1 MRNNL
6 ILLALLTLF
15 TTTAF
20 GQIQSAQGKLILTNG
35 QELNGAITHFYDQ
48 PTEII
53 LLTPDNTKRTL
64 PPAEVAEIQLTDSRR
79 FLLRDLNSERFV
91 FQLLIGSEKMNLLKR
106 ETPSPVFYIA
116 KDEQLHKLENNEES
130 LLVNG
135 KRYKKEDN
143 RYIGIL
149 NVLMQ
154 DRLDLSEKIHKT
166 KLREQ
171 DLTALVLAYTSG
183 SVTYH
188 YQPDAKLERKPYWV
202 AYAQYSNHYRKE
214 ITTRLSYGYQA
225 GAQYY
230 FSSAGRN
237 SLRFGLDYSNFTFEE
252 ANSKSYMLTIGY
264 QYDFVKT
271 SKMDAYL
278 MATFLG
284 FGYSK
289 YHNLERNETQEAS
302 GAAIRIAPGIG
313 FEYRSNE
320 KLSMYAEVNEL
331 LVIDSLPKNYSLG
344 IKYAF
349 RK

>member
-6 ILLALLTLF
+6 LLLALFTLF

-35 QELNGAITHFYDQ
+35 QELNGTITHFYDL
-48 PTEII
+48 PSEII
-53 LLTPDNTKRTL
+53 LLAPDNTKRNL
-64 PPAEVAEIQLTDSRR
+64 LPAEVAEIQLSDSRR
-79 FLLRDLNSERFV
+79 FLLRDLNSERLV
-91 FQLLIGSEKMNLLKR
+91 FQLLIGSEKLILLKR
-106 ETPSPVFYIA
+106 ETPSPEFYIA
-116 KDEQLHKLENNEES
+116 KEEQLHKLENNEET

-143 RYIGIL
+143 SYIGIL
-149 NVLMQ
+149 NVLMH
-154 DRLDLSEKIHKT
+154 DRLDLNEKIHK
-166 KLREQ
+166 EQ

-183 SVTYH
+183 NVTYY

-202 AYAQYSNHYRKE
+202 AYAQYSNYYRDE
-214 ITTRLSYGYQA
+214 ITTGHSFGYQA

-237 SLRFGLDYSNFTFEE
+237 SLRFGLDYGNYTFER
-252 ANSKSYMLTIGY
+252 ADIKTYMLTIAY

-271 SKMDAYL
+271 SKMNAYL
-278 MATFLG
+278 MATFFG
-284 FGYSK
+284 FGYSE
-289 YHNLERNETQEAS
+289 YHDLERNEDQDVY
-302 GAAIRIAPGIG
+302 GAAIRIAPGLG
-313 FEYRSNE
+313 FEYRSTE
-320 KLSMYAEVNEL
+320 KLSLYAEVNEL
-331 LVIDSLPKNYSLG
+331 FVIEGLPKNYSLG